1 MRSLPYYLIILLSTY
16 RNIILFSIDFSYVV
30 FIVFA
35 IHFITV
41 TMDTLKMLYKS
52 AGEKLTGGNAPLILL
67 PGGLT
72 GWISWDPF
80 VPHFSSSRKVIQA
93 QLLNV
98 QYGIENI
105 ELPKDYSVGMESRA
119 LAASL
124 KEAGARE
131 PSDFIGWSYGA
142 MVLLDFALNNPNLVK
157 TLVLIEPP
165 AFWILKAHNCINT
178 EIKQEMEF
186 LYTLHGDISEAQLEG
201 FLIAAGFARPGSS
214 VREHPKWEA
223 WKPFRNSLKN
233 SRAVIDHTGEL
244 NKLKNFKPPVL
255 LVKGTGSS
263 FFLHEI
269 IRLLGE
275 DLPVS
280 KTVEFP
286 EGHAPHIVSTNN
298 FLEEVNLFHEKHNAI
313 YRP

>member
-1 MRSLPYYLIILLSTY
+1 
-16 RNIILFSIDFSYVV
+16 
-30 FIVFA
+30 
-35 IHFITV
+35 
-41 TMDTLKMLYKS
+41 MDTLKMLYKS
-52 AGEKLTGGNAPLILL
+52 AGEKLIGRNAPLILV

-80 VPHFSSSRKVIQA
+80 VPHFSSNRKVIQV

-105 ELPKDYSVGMESRA
+105 ELPKDYSVGTESSA

-124 KEAGARE
+124 NEAGFDR

-165 AFWILKAHNCINT
+165 AFWILKAHNCINA

-186 LYTLHGDISEAQLEG
+186 LYTLHGDISEAQLES
-201 FLIAAGFARPGSS
+201 FLITAGFARPGSS

-223 WKPFRNSLKN
+223 WKPFRSSLKN
-233 SRAVIDHTGEL
+233 SRAVLNHTSEL
-244 NKLKNFKPPVL
+244 NKLKNFKKPVL

-269 IRLLGE
+269 IRLLSE

-280 KTVEFP
+280 ETVEFP

-298 FLEEVNLFHEKHNAI
+298 FLGAVNLFQEKYNSFQV
-313 YRP
+313 